1 VAVSGAGD
9 AVSVS
14 ALLREGA
21 LVGVAAVD
29 LGWTALGCAPEW
41 GNLEVLEV
49 LLIALDVV
57 TDLG

>member
-1 VAVSGAGD
+1 M
-9 AVSVS
+9 SVS